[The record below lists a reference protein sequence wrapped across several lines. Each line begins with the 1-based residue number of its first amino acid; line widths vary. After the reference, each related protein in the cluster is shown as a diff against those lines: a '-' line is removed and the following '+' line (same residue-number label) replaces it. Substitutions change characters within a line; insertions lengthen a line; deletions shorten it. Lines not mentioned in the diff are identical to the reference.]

1 MNLKRFKQLLQEDR
15 EGFDDI
21 YDDDF
26 YYGDEDEES
35 LYDKDAMR
43 FDDDEDEYLGDN
55 DVLEN
60 LATLIRQMIKTAGI
74 SDYYVTTNNY
84 DISIQFV
91 FNKTEKLNKVL
102 KVMGLLKKLYTD
114 TLIQFESELDLW
126 QTKDGSPLLTVDF
139 YYSDNVKGK
148 YKAKDV
154 PF

>member
-35 LYDKDAMR
+35 LYDKDAMDMD
-43 FDDDEDEYLGDN
+43 DDDEYVGDTE
-55 DVLEN
+55 VLEN
-60 LATLIRQMIKTAGI
+60 LATLIRKMIQTAGI

-91 FNKTEKLNKVL
+91 FNKTEKLSRLL

-114 TLIQFESELDLW
+114 TLIQFEADLDLW
-126 QTKDGSPLLTVDF
+126 ETKDGRPLLTVDF
-139 YYSDNVKGK
+139 YYSDYVKGK
-148 YKAKDV
+148 YNKEDA